1 MQYVIR
7 LALLALTVGIA
18 APADAQNR
26 APDGR
31 VQALRNRVDEMFM
44 ERTKTTLG
52 LTDDQFDRMAPVIQ
66 ANGER
71 RRTLEDEER
80 QLRGALARE
89 LRPGVAARSDSVNR
103 FVEGITRNRVAY
115 AQSFHDE
122 MVQLAP
128 ILTPAQR
135 GQYLQLR
142 DQLLLRVRELQ
153 QSRQSAPPMG
163 PGGRRP

>member
-1 MQYVIR
+1 MRYLIR
-7 LALLALTVGIA
+7 LTLFALTLGVA
-18 APADAQNR
+18 APLVAQNR

-31 VQALRNRVDEMFM
+31 AQLLRNRVDEMFM

-52 LTDDQFDRMAPVIQ
+52 LTDEQFDRMAPVIQ

-71 RRTLEDEER
+71 RRALEDEER

-89 LRPGVAARSDSVNR
+89 LRPGVAARADSVNR
-103 FVEGITRNRVAY
+103 FVDGITRNRVAY

-142 DQLLLRVRELQ
+142 DQLLMRVRELQ
-153 QSRQSAPPMG
+153 QSRPAVPPMG
-163 PGGRRP
+163 GGGRRP

>member
-1 MQYVIR
+1 MRY
-7 LALLALTVGIA
+7 LTSLTLLALTFGVA
-18 APADAQNR
+18 APAAAQNR
-26 APDGR
+26 APEGR
-31 VQALRNRVDEMFM
+31 AQLLRNRVDEMFM

-52 LTDDQFDRMAPVIQ
+52 LTDEQFARMTPIIQ
-66 ANGER
+66 TNGER
-71 RRTLEDEER
+71 RRALEDEER
-80 QLRGALARE
+80 QLRSALARE
-89 LRPGVAARSDSVNR
+89 LRPGVAARGDSVNR
-103 FVEGITRNRVAY
+103 YIDGITRNRVDY

-153 QSRQSAPPMG
+153 QSRQPGPP
-163 PGGRRP
+163 GRRP

>member
-1 MQYVIR
+1 MRYMIR
-7 LALLALTVGIA
+7 IALFALTVAITAPIA
-18 APADAQNR
+18 AQNR
-26 APDGR
+26 APEGR
-31 VQALRNRVDEMFM
+31 AQLLRNRVDEMFM
-44 ERTKTTLG
+44 ERTKSSLG
-52 LTDDQFDRMAPVIQ
+52 LTDEQFDRMVPIIQ

-71 RRTLEDEER
+71 RRALEDEER

-89 LRPGVAARSDSVNR
+89 LRPGVAARADSVNR
-103 FVEGITRNRVAY
+103 FIDGITQNRVAY

-153 QSRQSAPPMG
+153 QNRQAAPPMG
-163 PGGRRP
+163 GTGRRP

>member
-1 MQYVIR
+1 MRYLIR
-7 LALLALTVGIA
+7 FALLALTLGIS
-18 APADAQNR
+18 APMAAQNR

-31 VQALRNRVDEMFM
+31 VEALRTRVDEMFM
-44 ERTKTTLG
+44 ERTKSALG
-52 LTDDQFDRMAPVIQ
+52 LTEEQFARMAPIIQ

-71 RRTLEDEER
+71 RRALEDEER

-89 LRPGVAARSDSVNR
+89 LRPGVAARADSVNR
-103 FVEGITRNRVAY
+103 FIEGITRNRVAY
-115 AQSFHDE
+115 AQSFHDD

-153 QSRQSAPPMG
+153 QNRQAAPPMG
-163 PGGRRP
+163 GGGRRP